1 MRPGLVAMVGVVAL
15 VGCSPAA
22 SHTQVSKEVAVR
34 TSLAE
39 VQSLERD
46 QARLA
51 NQPLVTG
58 FTVARAYRTTHTAS
72 VTDARGNVVTIG
84 TPPAEAWVIEF
95 TAPPQGIWSSISA
108 LQVVD
113 ISSGVAVGGGLWMVP
128 AGAAV
133 KSG

>member
-1 MRPGLVAMVGVVAL
+1 MRQALTAMVGMMAL
-15 VGCSPAA
+15 TGCSPTA
-22 SHTQVSKEVAVR
+22 SHAQVSKEVAVR

-84 TPPAEAWVIEF
+84 APPAEAWVIEF
-95 TAPPQGIWSSISA
+95 TAPPQGIWASISA
-108 LQVVD
+108 LQEVD
-113 ISSGVAVGGGLWMVP
+113 ISSGAAVGGGLWMVP
-128 AGAAV
+128 AGAPV
-133 KSG
+133 KTG